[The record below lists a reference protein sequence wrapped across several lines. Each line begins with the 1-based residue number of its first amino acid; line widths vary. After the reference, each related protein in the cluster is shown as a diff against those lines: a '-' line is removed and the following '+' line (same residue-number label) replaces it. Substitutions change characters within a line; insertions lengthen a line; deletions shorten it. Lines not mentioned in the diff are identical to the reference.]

1 MLHMDNIPHII
12 KHGITHKSSLNANPN
27 YVPIGDS
34 TLISTRNSHPIIK
47 GKVIG
52 DFIPFYFGFRTP
64 MLYVIQ
70 KGFNGVR
77 AVDPSKIVYVVI
89 SIDSII
95 KSNVPFIYTD
105 GHATDSFSCVYSQS
119 EISDLENQLDFRA
132 IRAKYWRDENDLDL
146 KRRKEAELLLEDDL
160 PYSYVNG
167 FVVFNDNCKKSL
179 SKFGIPV
186 KKIHI
191 NKSYYF

>member
-1 MLHMDNIPHII
+1 MVHIGNIPHII
-12 KHGITHKSSLNANPN
+12 EYGITHKSSINSNPN
-27 YVPIGDS
+27 YIPIGDS
-34 TLISTRNSHPIIK
+34 TLISTRNSHPIIT

-70 KGFNGVR
+70 KGFNGVS
-77 AVDPSKIVYVVI
+77 AVDPSKIVYVVT

-95 KSNVPFIYTD
+95 KSGVPFIYTD
-105 GHATDSFSCVYSQS
+105 GHATDSFSSVYSQS
-119 EISDLENQLDFRA
+119 EITDLEKQLDFKA

-160 PYSYVNG
+160 LYSYING
-167 FVVFNDNCKKSL
+167 FVVLNDNCKKVL
-179 SKFGIPV
+179 TKLGIPAIMILI
-186 KKIHI
+186 K
-191 NKSYYF
+191 KSYYF